1 MIKTIQMPSKKETL
15 TVIVIMALFLLLTA
29 ACIGLRSEHLL
40 MAALYLVCC
49 FGGLPAREV
58 AVALLRFAVFG
69 IS

>member
-40 MAALYLVCC
+40 MAAIKMQSLKTGVIFSITLMPVSI
-49 FGGLPAREV
+49 F
-58 AVALLRFAVFG
+58 
-69 IS
+69 S